1 MAKRRSR
8 QEKII
13 SNYYRNRDEIMLQK
27 LGEIVS
33 ELCLAESEGR
43 RNQLWQR
50 AEKALR
56 NLDAPEV
63 EVARIVDS
71 RSPETLAKFLT
82 RAF

>member
-1 MAKRRSR
+1 MAKSRSR

-13 SNYYRNRDEIMLQK
+13 SNYYRNRNEIMLQR

-33 ELCLAESEGR
+33 EICVVESEGR
-43 RNQLWQR
+43 RRQLWQR

-56 NLDAPEV
+56 NLETPER
-63 EVARIVDS
+63 EIARILDS